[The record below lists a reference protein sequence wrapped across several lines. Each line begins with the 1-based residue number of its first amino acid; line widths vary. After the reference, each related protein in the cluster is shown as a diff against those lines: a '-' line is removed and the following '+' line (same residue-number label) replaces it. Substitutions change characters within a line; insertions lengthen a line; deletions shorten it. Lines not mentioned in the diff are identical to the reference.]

1 MKACASAD
9 EWNRLIMIKLSQALL
24 FVILLAPAG
33 EAHAQNWPTRPIKLI
48 VPTGAGHAVDV
59 MARILSTGVSQTIAQ
74 TVFVENM
81 PGASGFLGAQ
91 ATARSDPD
99 GYTFLFAPASL
110 LSSNMY
116 LVKSLPYD
124 PARDF
129 AAVAMVCDRGPIIVT
144 LNPDMP
150 IKTIPELIAF
160 GKTNPGK
167 LSYAVDASGGFALAT
182 ARLLNKRGQI
192 GMVEVPY
199 RSSPQM
205 VQDTISG
212 TTHLLVGPMP
222 PTVGAVKAGKL
233 RWIAVSSDRRFPG
246 LEDTPAIAETLP
258 GFRIDG
264 WFAVVAPAGT
274 PDAILQRFNREI
286 DAVFKSPEIRQ
297 RALGFGLAVSDAG
310 TPESTAQFIK
320 GEQERWRDLV
330 QELGMEAQ

>member
-1 MKACASAD
+1 
-9 EWNRLIMIKLSQALL
+9 MIKLSRALL
-24 FVILLAPAG
+24 FVILLVAAG

-59 MARILSTGVSQTIAQ
+59 MARILSTGFRRRLDRPFSWRTC
-74 TVFVENM
+74 
-81 PGASGFLGAQ
+81 Q
-91 ATARSDPD
+91 APLAFSARRRRLDRDPD

-129 AAVAMVCDRGPIIVT
+129 AAVAMVCDRGPILVT

-150 IKTIPELIAF
+150 IKTIPELIAY

-205 VQDTISG
+205 VCRTPSPAQRTCWW
-212 TTHLLVGPMP
+212 VRC
-222 PTVGAVKAGKL
+222 L
-233 RWIAVSSDRRFPG
+233 RP
-246 LEDTPAIAETLP
+246 L
-258 GFRIDG
+258 
-264 WFAVVAPAGT
+264 AP
-274 PDAILQRFNREI
+274 
-286 DAVFKSPEIRQ
+286 
-297 RALGFGLAVSDAG
+297 
-310 TPESTAQFIK
+310 
-320 GEQERWRDLV
+320 
-330 QELGMEAQ
+330 